1 MGNNCFSSNGTTN
14 RLKENSKRLDEQLQI
29 SQREDKPQ
37 ENEFIAL
44 IVHKETL
51 PYCEKIINFL
61 FEYHLSLRT
70 LHFYILSQIKRLV
83 LLTNEIHHHC
93 IETKFNDYDYN
104 HDRYKQS
111 YRIRCQ
117 HSCNMI
123 MNQLTEDSPITR
135 EIAKRIVT
143 LFNDRGI
150 SNTVDLVRSIFRVSK
165 CGDDNDHDN
174 DNDSADFDGYQTKIK
189 QKMKE
194 LLAVTKIDVEF
205 CDYFANN
212 ILDYCE
218 MRCHRHKSSNDDW
231 DWNYKYHRHHL
242 AVNWMLKSN
251 EKGNDYNTSNCGTG
265 KTNINMHN
273 YKYDCQLLKKHI
285 IKENNGQPLCSW
297 INYKHI
303 YFLLGNETQIVLF
316 NIDNPKCDINLSLIW
331 YKQVIIKSFGTIIFC
346 LPLSWFEKIQRYDK
360 SNEYVVDSVRKVRT
374 SPGIKLPLSDESC
387 RKLMNIIHFYRKI
400 IDYDNNRHVICQKWI
415 KSMPSNSFY
424 DPNDNYRGGMMKKQQ
439 TAQYSKNFI
448 IPKKTF
454 WIIPDFDNFEWKNH
468 NYNYKNSNINVN
480 VNIDI
485 NKRIYTKKELGLIDH
500 LLRWRNKPLKKL
512 NKQLKRFYDL
522 EGKNISEKVNYYG
535 FDIDADLSNVE
546 KSEHEKHE
554 RIIRYHQF
562 CEARSDLNGQLMRH
576 ISNIGDLFGD
586 CDDENVY
593 YKNALNYG
601 SSSIRSHLNDWY
613 FYKHKVYSNFY
624 KKYQELNKY
633 LEAFGRN
640 RYGSSNIIRNYNMI
654 DTNWGRY
661 IYMTDSNENVS
672 GGDRDKKMA
681 HIRCNKYDLC
691 PLHYRNNA
699 KKDSIGWYWI
709 GSYDSQSD
717 NFMEDLIRDMNCK
730 NEYYRI
736 FLNYPSFYSS
746 YYGGNARDG
755 IDAHLKLSGKIMT
768 RVFGSRSR
776 FDLDY
781 ISRNKRFC
789 EEESFRYNNKIEQL
803 FDYCENIIYYNL
815 RYYADDKGNKAGLCV
830 ERVLNFGYYDRFIN
844 ILKSKKFF
852 DKIKIYDKHKKIQL
866 MGCVA
871 SIDLDIFDEFD
882 YDNYVRIAFQDWN
895 MSIIGLI
902 GNSKNR
908 RVAMEK
914 NVYGKGSCRGTRWKL
929 WAD

>member
-1 MGNNCFSSNGTTN
+1 MGNDCFSTNGSTK
-14 RLKENSKRLDEQLQI
+14 RLKENSKRLDEQLYI

-70 LHFYILSQIKRLV
+70 LHFYILSQMKRLIS
-83 LLTNEIHHHC
+83 LSNEIHQYC
-93 IETKFNDYDYN
+93 IDTKFNDCKYN
-104 HDRYKQS
+104 HDKYKQS

-242 AVNWMLKSN
+242 AVNWMSKSN
-251 EKGNDYNTSNCGTG
+251 ENGDNCNSYNNYGTG
-265 KTNINMHN
+265 KNNIYN

-285 IKENNGQPLCSW
+285 IKENNGESLCSW
-297 INYKHI
+297 VNYKHI

-316 NIDNPKCDINLSLIW
+316 NIDNPKCDINLSLMW
-331 YKQVIIKSFGTIIFC
+331 YKQVIIKSFHTIIFC
-346 LPLSWFEKIQRYDK
+346 LPLSWFEK
-360 SNEYVVDSVRKVRT
+360 VRHCNKNSDFGDCNNGSAGTR
-374 SPGIKLPLSDESC
+374 LPTNDESC
-387 RKLMNIIHFYRKI
+387 RKLMDIIDFYGKI
-400 IDYDNNRHVICQKWI
+400 IDYDNNRHVLCEKWI
-415 KSMPSNSFY
+415 ESVPSMFCRN
-424 DPNDNYRGGMMKKQQ
+424 PNDSHRAGLLREEKTTKYLQ
-439 TAQYSKNFI
+439 NFI

-454 WIIPDFDNFEWKNH
+454 WIVPDFDNFEWKSS
-468 NYNYKNSNINVN
+468 KNSNINA
-480 VNIDI
+480 NIDI
-485 NKRIYTKKELGLIDH
+485 YKKVYTQKELGLMDH
-500 LLRWRNKPLKKL
+500 LLHWRNKPLKKL

-522 EGKNISEKVNYYG
+522 QGENISKKMNYYG
-535 FDIDADLSNVE
+535 FDVDADLSNVE
-546 KSEHEKHE
+546 KSERDKHE
-554 RIIRYHQF
+554 RILRHDAFYA
-562 CEARSDLNGQLMRH
+562 ARLDFNRKLLTH
-576 ISNIGDLFGD
+576 IGKFGDFFSD

-593 YKNALNYG
+593 YKNILNYDN
-601 SSSIRSHLNDWY
+601 SSTVLNWHDWHAYKDEVY
-613 FYKHKVYSNFY
+613 FDFYEKYS
-624 KKYQELNKY
+624 KLNKY
-633 LEAFGRN
+633 LDAFEQN
-640 RYGSSNIIRNYNMI
+640 RYGRNDAANYNI
-654 DTNWGRY
+654 EWGRY
-661 IYMTDSNENVS
+661 VYITDSNENVS

-681 HIRCNKYDLC
+681 HIRYNKYDTC
-691 PLHYRNNA
+691 PLHYRNYASKNPI
-699 KKDSIGWYWI
+699 DFYWI
-709 GSYDSQSD
+709 DSYDSQCD
-717 NFMEDLIRDMNCK
+717 EFMEDIMREMNSK

-736 FLNYPSFYSS
+736 FLNYPSFYSTD
-746 YYGGNARDG
+746 YTGMAING
-755 IDAHLKLSGKIMT
+755 IDGHKQMSQKIMT
-768 RVFGSRSR
+768 RVFGARER
-776 FDLDY
+776 FRFELP
-781 ISRNKRFC
+781 IRTRKKRFC
-789 EEESFRYNNKIEQL
+789 EEQSFRYNDEIEEL

-815 RYYADDKGNKAGLCV
+815 RYYFDDEGNKARLCV
-830 ERVLNFGYYDRFIN
+830 ERVMNFGYYDRFIN
-844 ILKSKKFF
+844 ILKSKELF
-852 DKIKIYDKHKKIQL
+852 DKVKIYDKHKKIQL

-871 SIDLDIFDEFD
+871 SIDLDLFDEFD
-882 YDNYVRIAFQDWN
+882 FDNYVRIAFQDWN
-895 MSIIGLI
+895 VSIIGLI
-902 GNSKNR
+902 GNSTNR
-908 RVAMEK
+908 RISMQK
-914 NVYGKGSCRGTRWKL
+914 NVYNGVDGGERWKL
-929 WAD
+929 LSA